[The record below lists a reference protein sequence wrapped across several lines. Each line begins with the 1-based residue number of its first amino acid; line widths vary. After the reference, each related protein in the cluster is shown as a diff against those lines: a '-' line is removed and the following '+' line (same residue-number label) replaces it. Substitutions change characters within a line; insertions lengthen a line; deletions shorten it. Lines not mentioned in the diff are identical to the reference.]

1 MVCVVH
7 VFTWPKVP
15 SGFLVCA
22 CLCVCALVGSWASPS
37 WSVSFL
43 SPTTGLQSDGPSF
56 RRRTSFF
63 PLGMRLANFPMH
75 VRSTELRAEGRATT
89 LPLDDGRRGASSGSP
104 WSEKCVC
111 VLGHVTCCCHI
122 VKSEECVCVCVAVQP
137 MYMHSRTS
145 THKRPRFHVLTL
157 TRIRIRT
164 CCVTDAHEVSTCTRG
179 KAGSFSPLPISHKC
193 LTE

>member
-1 MVCVVH
+1 MHVLAYEFVFLSWVLLEKILQGNIEIQVVH
-7 VFTWPKVP
+7 SQVKPLP
-15 SGFLVCA
+15 Q
-22 CLCVCALVGSWASPS
+22 P
-37 WSVSFL
+37 
-43 SPTTGLQSDGPSF
+43 PSDGI
-56 RRRTSFF
+56 
-63 PLGMRLANFPMH
+63 
-75 VRSTELRAEGRATT
+75 RSTELRGEGRATT
-89 LPLDDGRRGASSGSP
+89 LPLDDGRRVASSGSP

-145 THKRPRFHVLTL
+145 THKRPRFHVLAL

-179 KAGSFSPLPISHKC
+179 EKLVRFHPYQFPTNA
-193 LTE
+193 